1 MALVSDILT
10 LLLAAYTVLVEP
22 FLRTNFYRNLKK
34 SLATDPHARLLYYRT
49 QLLWEWSWVV
59 LIIIIFIPRPQ
70 PLLQLGLI
78 VPGLLGWVI
87 MAALLLGVAL
97 STWLIR
103 RNPRLLQNMQHSLEP
118 SAPLLPSNPQER
130 KWFALTAIT
139 AGICEELL
147 YRGFLLNFLALTF
160 PGLDFLLA
168 SIISGIVYGLSRAY
182 LGGRG
187 ILQNSLNGFSF
198 AVVFFL
204 SGNLISAVNSNQPV
218 GIVGCLIPAMV
229 FHALAELRTMFLW
242 QPGPQVKKA
251 K

>member
-1 MALVSDILT
+1 MALFSDILT

-34 SLATDPHARLLYYRT
+34 ALTTDPNARLLFYRT
-49 QLLWEWSWVV
+49 QVLWEWSWVV

-70 PLLQLGLI
+70 PLLQLGI
-78 VPGLLGWVI
+78 TMPGLLGWII

-103 RNPRLLQNMQHSLEP
+103 RNPRALQNMQRSLES
-118 SAPLLPSNPQER
+118 SAVLLPSTAQER
-130 KWFALTAIT
+130 KWFAAGAIT

-147 YRGFLLNFLALTF
+147 YRGFLLNFMAITF

-218 GIVGCLIPAMV
+218 GLIGCLIPAMV
-229 FHALAELRTMFLW
+229 FHALAELRTLFLW
-242 QPGPQVKKA
+242 QPVSQKNKA